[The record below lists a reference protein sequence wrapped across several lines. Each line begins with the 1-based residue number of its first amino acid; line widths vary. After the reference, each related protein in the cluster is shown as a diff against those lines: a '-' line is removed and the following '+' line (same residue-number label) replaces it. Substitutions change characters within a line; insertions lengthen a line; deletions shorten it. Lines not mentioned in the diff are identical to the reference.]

1 VGGVQGA
8 KHAYHDL
15 SFLYLSFDPLILS
28 FLKRKRLSL
37 IHTHIYFMLLSKRL
51 SLSAGFRIVC
61 AEDGHNLGIR
71 RKGVGNSLQ
80 AMFDPDQ

>member
-1 VGGVQGA
+1 M
-8 KHAYHDL
+8 HIMISPSSTFL
-15 SFLYLSFDPLILS
+15 SIRLFSL

-71 RKGVGNSLQ
+71 RKEVGNSLQ